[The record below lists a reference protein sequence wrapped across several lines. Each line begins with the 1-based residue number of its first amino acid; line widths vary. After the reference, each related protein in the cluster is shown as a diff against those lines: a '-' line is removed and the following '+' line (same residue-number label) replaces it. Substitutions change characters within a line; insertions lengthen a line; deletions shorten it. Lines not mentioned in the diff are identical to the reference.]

1 MSFEHRYSYS
11 QEHFIL
17 SQLILLSKRQQFGE
31 CLLRA
36 MEIEGVDPAS
46 GYCSKTKIY
55 HSKLPEAFLPSK
67 EVDLLTYLFVPLKH
81 GDRVAV
87 IDAIKGTKY
96 SFQEL
101 EKSVRTVAAGLSQHL
116 NVRKSD
122 VVCILA
128 PNSIEFAILL
138 LAIISLGGVVTA
150 LNPLNTNGEIKKQLK
165 AAG

>member
-1 MSFEHRYSYS
+1 MLTRTSFYLVTAE
-11 QEHFIL
+11 
-17 SQLILLSKRQQFGE
+17 LLSKRQQFGE
-31 CLLRA
+31 CFLRA
-36 MEIEGVDPAS
+36 MEIEGVDPVS

-55 HSKLPEAFLPSK
+55 HSKLPEVVLPSK
-67 EVDLLTYLFVPLKH
+67 EVDLLTFLFVPLKY

-87 IDAIKGTKY
+87 IDAIKGTKV
-96 SFQEL
+96 SFKEL
-101 EKSVRTVAAGLSQHL
+101 EKSVRTVAAGLSQRL

-138 LAIISLGGVVTA
+138 LATISLGGVVTA